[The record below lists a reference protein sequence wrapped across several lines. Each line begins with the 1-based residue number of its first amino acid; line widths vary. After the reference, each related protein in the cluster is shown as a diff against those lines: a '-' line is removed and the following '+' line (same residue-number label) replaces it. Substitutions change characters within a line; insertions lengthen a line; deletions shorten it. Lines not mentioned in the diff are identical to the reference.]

1 MATGDRVRSLLT
13 TMFPGADVTVT
24 VGEDGRESVTLAR
37 TTVWIAADEKD
48 YEAAMNVLDF
58 HSRDVRLSWG
68 QRVAAL
74 VGPAVAWEDTPSGC
88 VFRADGGDVE
98 LFVRHGYEACDDFGE
113 YWVPT
118 EYVVTQPGRHAIA
131 SSAPWRA
138 VWDAARACR
147 RHHCAPE
154 CVTVATH

>member
-1 MATGDRVRSLLT
+1 MATADRVRSLLT

-37 TTVWIAADEKD
+37 TTVWIADDEKD
-48 YEAAMNVLDF
+48 YEAAMTVLER
-58 HSRDVRLSWG
+58 HGQDVRLSWG

-74 VGPAVAWEDTPSGC
+74 VGPAVPWEDTPSGC
-88 VFRADGGDVE
+88 VFRTTGGDVE
-98 LFVRHGYEACDDFGE
+98 LFVRHGFEAVDAFRE

-118 EYVVTQPGRHAIA
+118 EYVVTQPGRDAIA
-131 SSAPWRA
+131 SGEPWRA

-147 RHHCAPE
+147 RHA
-154 CVTVATH
+154 A

>member
-1 MATGDRVRSLLT
+1 MATASQVQTLIA

-24 VGEDGRESVTLAR
+24 VGKDGRESLTLAR
-37 TTVWIAADEKD
+37 TTVWIAADEED
-48 YEAAMNVLDF
+48 YEAAVNVLER
-58 HSRDVRLSWG
+58 HSRDIRLSWG

-74 VGPAVAWEDTPSGC
+74 VGPAVPWDGTRDSC
-88 VFRADGGDVE
+88 VFHTSGGDVE
-98 LFVRHGYEACDDFGE
+98 LFVRHGFEAVDDFGE

-138 VWDAARACR
+138 VWDAARACE
-147 RHHCAPE
+147 RHTTPKR
-154 CVTVATH
+154 VAHTTH

>member
-37 TTVWIAADEKD
+37 TTVWVTADDKD
-48 YEAAMNVLDF
+48 YEVAVNVLDF
-58 HSRDVRLSWG
+58 HSRDTRLSWG

-88 VFRADGGDVE
+88 VFRTGGGGVE
-98 LFVRHGYEACDDFGE
+98 LFVRRGYEACDEFGE
-113 YWVPT
+113 YWVPP
-118 EYVVTQPGRHAIA
+118 EYVVAQPGRDAIA
-131 SSAPWRA
+131 SRDPWRA
-138 VWDAARACR
+138 VWDAARACE
-147 RHHCAPE
+147 RHHSAPKR
-154 CVTVATH
+154 VAHTTH

>member
-1 MATGDRVRSLLT
+1 MATADRVRSLLT

-37 TTVWIAADEKD
+37 TTVWVAADEKD

-58 HSRDVRLSWG
+58 HSRDTRLSWG

-74 VGPAVAWEDTPSGC
+74 VGPAVPWEDTHDSF
-88 VFRADGGDVE
+88 VFRTDGGDVE
-98 LFVRHGYEACDDFGE
+98 LFVRHGYETFTAYSED
-113 YWVPT
+113 WIPPA
-118 EYVVTQPGRHAIA
+118 YVVTQPGRHAIA
-131 SSAPWRA
+131 SGEPWCA

-147 RHHCAPE
+147 RHAAGHNG
-154 CVTVATH
+154 

>member
-1 MATGDRVRSLLT
+1 MATADRVRSLLT

-48 YEAAMNVLDF
+48 YEAATRALDF
-58 HSRDVRLSWG
+58 RSRDTRLSWG

-74 VGPAVAWEDTPSGC
+74 VGPAVPWDGTRDHC
-88 VFRADGGDVE
+88 VFHTNGGDVE

-113 YWVPT
+113 YWVPP
-118 EYVVTQPGRHAIA
+118 EYVVTQPGLDAIA

-154 CVTVATH
+154 RVTVTTH

>member
-1 MATGDRVRSLLT
+1 MATADRVRSLLT

-48 YEAAMNVLDF
+48 YEVAVNVLER
-58 HSRDVRLSWG
+58 HGQDVRLSWG

-74 VGPAVAWEDTPSGC
+74 VGPAVPWDGTRDRC
-88 VFRADGGDVE
+88 VFHANGGDVE
-98 LFVRHGYEACDDFGE
+98 LFVRHGFEAVEAFRE

-118 EYVVTQPGRHAIA
+118 EYVVTQPGQDAIA
-131 SSAPWRA
+131 SGAPWRA
-138 VWDAARACR
+138 VWDAARACE
-147 RHHCAPE
+147 RHTTPKR
-154 CVTVATH
+154 VTVTTH

>member
-48 YEAAMNVLDF
+48 YEAAVNVLDF
-58 HSRDVRLSWG
+58 HSRDMRLSWG

-74 VGPAVAWEDTPSGC
+74 VGPAVPWDGTRDRC
-88 VFRADGGDVE
+88 VFRTDGGDVE
-98 LFVRHGYEACDDFGE
+98 LFVSRGYEACDEFGE

-118 EYVVTQPGRHAIA
+118 EYVVTQPGRDAIA
-131 SSAPWRA
+131 SRDPWRA
-138 VWDAARACR
+138 VWDAARACE
-147 RHHCAPE
+147 RH
-154 CVTVATH
+154 ATPSA

>member
-1 MATGDRVRSLLT
+1 MATADRVRSLLT

-48 YEAAMNVLDF
+48 YEAATRALDF
-58 HSRDVRLSWG
+58 HSRDTRLSWG

-74 VGPAVAWEDTPSGC
+74 VGPAVPWDGTRDHC
-88 VFRADGGDVE
+88 VFHTNGGDVE
-98 LFVRHGYEACDDFGE
+98 LFVGHGYEACDDFGE
-113 YWVPT
+113 YWVPPA
-118 EYVVTQPGRHAIA
+118 YVVTQPGRHAIA

-138 VWDAARACR
+138 VWDAARACE
-147 RHHCAPE
+147 RHAAGHNG
-154 CVTVATH
+154 